1 MTVQSS
7 VAELL
12 IDLDRNVRRAWG
24 GENDLN
30 YSPKDRA
37 ALALIG
43 LFTRV
48 AEPKIPLVPRTTT
61 DIQAIQSIESAV
73 YRTSRLTVV

>member
-12 IDLDRNVRRAWG
+12 INLDRKVRRAWG
-24 GENDLN
+24 GEDDLKF
-30 YSPKDRA
+30 SPKHRA
-37 ALALIG
+37 AWALIG
-43 LFTRV
+43 LVTRV
-48 AEPKIPLVPRTTT
+48 AEPKIPLVSRTTT
-61 DIQAIQSIESAV
+61 DIQAFQSIEWAV